1 MQHPLLISDLDG
13 TLLNSAKELT
23 PRTVAVLNDFI
34 AHGGLFSVATARTAY
49 GCDRLI
55 ERLHLRQPGVVM
67 NGAALYSFA
76 DRAYVHVESL
86 PDAAAGAIADAVRA
100 AGAGAFVYSVR
111 DGALRLGHARAE
123 DLAWTQYNS
132 RRASEELPPLTLLGF
147 DNWSRLGEIVY
158 LAIVGTDQQLADVAL
173 VTGGVPGVQLHPYR
187 NVYTD
192 SDCLEISSDQA
203 GKELAVQR
211 LRDVVG
217 ADGLVVFGDN
227 HNDLGMMRV
236 ADLAFAPANGL
247 AEALS
252 AADEVIGSNDE
263 DGVAGAV
270 ERYRESWLRRVV
282 GGS

>member
-23 PRTVAVLNDFI
+23 PRTVAVLNGFI
-34 AHGGLFSVATARTAY
+34 ADGGLFSVATARTAY
-49 GCDRLI
+49 GCDRLVQG
-55 ERLHLRQPGVVM
+55 LHLRQPGAVM
-67 NGAALYSFA
+67 TGAALYSFA
-76 DRAYVHVESL
+76 DRAYVQVESL
-86 PDAAAGAIADAVRA
+86 PAEAAGAIAEAVSA

-147 DNWSRLGEIVY
+147 DDWARLGEIVY

-173 VTGGVPGVQLHPYR
+173 ATGGIPGLQLHPYR
-187 NVYTD
+187 NVYTE

-211 LRDVVG
+211 LRDLVG

-227 HNDLGMMRV
+227 HNDIGMMRI

-247 AEALS
+247 AEALEV
-252 AADEVIGSNDE
+252 ADEVIGSNDD

-270 ERYRESWLRRVV
+270 ERYRESWLRR
-282 GGS
+282 G